1 MQEPRTHESDPIAE
15 AVRLAASLLVESEN
29 EITASERRRRSRLG
43 RLLDDEAGRELLFSL
58 TDQVLRFVGASR
70 SMHRLRSLTAGGLPD
85 ALGPLN
91 RAGLHLAASASRL
104 APGLVSRA
112 VWVRVRGE
120 MRGVILAADPD
131 AMRRHSARRHREGL
145 DLNFNLLGEAIL
157 GDAEAESRLEDVCR
171 LLRSADVDY
180 VSVKVSSLCANLDVL
195 AFEHS
200 LDRIAGCLRQIFRVA
215 LEATP
220 PKFVNLDMEAYHDLH
235 LTADSFRQVLG
246 EPEFHALPA
255 GIALQAYLPDSHAVL
270 EELCGFAA
278 ERRRSGGSWIKV
290 RLVKG
295 ANLAMEQVEVEL
307 AGWVAAPYE
316 TKAEVDASFKR
327 LLERAIDGGVLV
339 GVGTH
344 NLFDVAW
351 TVGLRESRDAVDR
364 VGIEMIEGMAPA
376 QARAVRERAG
386 SLLLYA
392 PIVTDED
399 FAASIAYLARRLDEN
414 TGPENFL
421 RALFSLAYGS
431 ATWNVE
437 RERFAASIAA
447 QHSVS
452 TIPRRNQNRLHEI
465 PNFDPDAPFH
475 NEPDT
480 DFSLENNR
488 RWIEGCLANETLAE
502 LPPLVEDLAGVDAV
516 VSAALRESA
525 RWGSTTRHER
535 RRLLT
540 RAAEV
545 MAASRGRTLAVMALE
560 TGKTV
565 REGDSEVSEAIDFA
579 RWASSC
585 TRTLDELD
593 DSGVRCDPVGVV
605 VVAGP
610 WNFPYAI
617 PANGVLSA
625 LAAGNVV
632 ILKPAPEAVATGVE
646 LVRQLHLAGIPPD
659 AVQLVRCPDDEVG
672 RHLVTHPNVGTVV
685 LTGSYDTASMFHEWK
700 PSLRLVAETSGKN
713 ALVITASADLD
724 LALADLVRSAFGHA
738 GQKCSA
744 ASLAIV
750 EADLYDQERF
760 RRRLA
765 DCVTS
770 LRVGPATDLE
780 SMVGPLIHPPTG
792 PLRRALSVL
801 DPGESWLVEPLPLDD
816 TGHLWRPGVKMG
828 VRSGSWFHQTECFG
842 PVLGVMRANDLDHAL
857 DLQNGTPY
865 GLTGGLHSL
874 DPDEISRWLDGVR
887 AGNAY
892 INRHTTGAIVRR
904 QPFGGWKRSSV
915 GPTVK
920 AGGPDYLLRLTH
932 PRPTA
937 NLPDVDVATA
947 SYRHWWNEIYSVA
960 RDQTGLRAESNVLRY
975 RPLGKVIIRISS
987 STGSPEIELL
997 REAAAIVGVALDVS
1011 APTGTSRPGTIVED
1025 EGALAH
1031 RIAAGGTDRLRI
1043 TGPIGDELVRV
1054 CHLHDVAIDDTPV
1067 TGHGRVEL
1075 LSWVQEQAISRTLH
1089 RHGRISNETS
1099 DRG

>member
-750 EADLYDQERF
+750 EADLSDRSSI
-760 RRRLA
+760 R
-765 DCVTS
+765 
-770 LRVGPATDLE
+770 
-780 SMVGPLIHPPTG
+780 
-792 PLRRALSVL
+792 
-801 DPGESWLVEPLPLDD
+801 
-816 TGHLWRPGVKMG
+816 RPGRCDAPSVCWIPASPGWWSLSRWTTPDISG
-828 VRSGSWFHQTECFG
+828 VRG
-842 PVLGVMRANDLDHAL
+842 
-857 DLQNGTPY
+857 
-865 GLTGGLHSL
+865 
-874 DPDEISRWLDGVR
+874 
-887 AGNAY
+887 
-892 INRHTTGAIVRR
+892 
-904 QPFGGWKRSSV
+904 
-915 GPTVK
+915 
-920 AGGPDYLLRLTH
+920 
-932 PRPTA
+932 
-937 NLPDVDVATA
+937 
-947 SYRHWWNEIYSVA
+947 
-960 RDQTGLRAESNVLRY
+960 
-975 RPLGKVIIRISS
+975 
-987 STGSPEIELL
+987 
-997 REAAAIVGVALDVS
+997 
-1011 APTGTSRPGTIVED
+1011 
-1025 EGALAH
+1025 
-1031 RIAAGGTDRLRI
+1031 
-1043 TGPIGDELVRV
+1043 
-1054 CHLHDVAIDDTPV
+1054 
-1067 TGHGRVEL
+1067 
-1075 LSWVQEQAISRTLH
+1075 
-1089 RHGRISNETS
+1089 
-1099 DRG
+1099 